1 MSPDN
6 RRQESPEAGDGI
18 RPDGFV
24 PASMPLDEFQ
34 TGQCATICEVRA
46 DDREAGQLMAM
57 GVCVGRTVML
67 LRRGDPLILKVLG
80 SRIGVSSRLASRVRI
95 VPCHEDGCDCDD
107 CQA

>member
-1 MSPDN
+1 M
-6 RRQESPEAGDGI
+6 ESTETSTVVGLDETAEGSI
-18 RPDGFV
+18 
-24 PASMPLDEFQ
+24 PLDQFR

-95 VPCHEDGCDCDD
+95 VPCHEDGCDCEN
-107 CQA
+107 CLE